1 MKSFKPIYV
10 TAVTIAALS
19 LGACGSSPQQGAKQT
34 ITVASTTHAV
44 SPVPATTA
52 AASTPVTT
60 VEAAPNPTPNQP
72 PVNTTATA
80 SEEFA
85 NALKSAQEY
94 NRTEPISYKELYER
108 LTSQYCDNFSPEA
121 AQYAVDNLG
130 VDWNENALKAAKNY
144 KSATSMSPEEIH
156 DQLTSDVEQF
166 TSKQADYAIAHLND

>member
-19 LGACGSSPQQGAKQT
+19 LGACGSSSRQETKQAT
-34 ITVASTTHAV
+34 TVASTTRAV
-44 SPVPATTA
+44 SPVQATTA
-52 AASTPVTT
+52 TSTPVTT

-94 NRTEPISYKELYER
+94 NRTEPISYEELYER
-108 LTSQYCDNFSPEA
+108 LTSERLDKFSPEA
-121 AQYAVDNLG
+121 ARYAVDN
-130 VDWNENALKAAKNY
+130 VEADWNANALESAKKY
-144 KSATSMSPEEIH
+144 KSFMSPAEIY
-156 DQLTSDVEQF
+156 DQLTSTAEQF
-166 TSKQADYAIAHLND
+166 TAAEADYAIAHLND